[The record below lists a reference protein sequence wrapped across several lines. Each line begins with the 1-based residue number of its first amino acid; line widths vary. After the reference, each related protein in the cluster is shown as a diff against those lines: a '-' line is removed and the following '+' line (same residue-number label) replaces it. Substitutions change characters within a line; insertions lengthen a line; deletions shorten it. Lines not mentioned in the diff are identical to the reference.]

1 MGLIS
6 AEGLERLKH
15 HKYQTTGYTVLDTY
29 VMNHFWE
36 AFVKLIPLWMAP
48 NLVTLIGFLCILSSY
63 VLMTFYDVTYSQQ
76 LPSSVLLYAAFT
88 HFAYQT
94 LDACDGKHA
103 RRTGN
108 TSPLGMLMDHGC
120 DSLTSTILIL
130 SITQAL
136 GLGHDFNLRMLAFGI
151 WTGFYVATWEE
162 YHTHWCRTQVF
173 NFGVTENQIFAMWLL
188 VMAALRGLPFYEQA
202 IDFSSFSLE
211 LRVVFL
217 YGTVSLSVATQV
229 LMVYSCITAAN
240 DKVRAVSRLLPIVM
254 LMGALYLMSHYTE
267 VYHSHTTLCMVACA
281 FYFSL
286 CVGRLILASITET
299 DYLPFQ
305 WEGLFFYV
313 FLANCAYFR
322 TVYTDLLPE
331 LSALALLLL
340 AIACAYFVFAYR
352 IVTELTTA
360 LNIGF
365 LSIKPKAA

>member
-36 AFVKLIPLWMAP
+36 AFTRLIPLWMAP
-48 NLVTLIGFLCILSSY
+48 NLVTLIGFFCILSSY

-103 RRTGN
+103 RRTG
-108 TSPLGMLMDHGC
+108 TSSPLGMLMDHGC

-151 WTGFYVATWEE
+151 WAGFYVATWEE
-162 YHTHWCRTQVF
+162 YHTHWCRTHVC

-188 VMAALRGLPFYEQA
+188 VMAALRGMPFYEQVL
-202 IDFSSFSLE
+202 DFNGFSLE

-217 YGTVSLSVATQV
+217 YGTVSLSVASQL
-229 LMVYSCITAAN
+229 LMIYTCVTTAS
-240 DKVRAVSRLLPIVM
+240 DKVRAVSRLLPIVL
-254 LMGALYLMSHYTE
+254 LMSALYLMSHYTA
-267 VYHSHTTLCMVACA
+267 VYHTHTTLCMIACA

-286 CVGRLILASITET
+286 CVGRLILASVTES
-299 DYLPFQ
+299 DYSPFQ

-313 FLANCAYFR
+313 FLANSVYLR
-322 TVYTDLLPE
+322 TIHTDLLPE
-331 LSALALLLL
+331 FLALILLLL
-340 AIACAYFVFAYR
+340 SIAGAYFTFTYR
-352 IVTELTTA
+352 IITELTSA
-360 LNIGF
+360 LNICF
-365 LSIKPKAA
+365 LRIKPKAA